1 MYKKWIIPTLV
12 IALLSSCGGGTEE
25 NSGDKTEINKEEFVK
40 EVQTYLDEYNS
51 TFQKLLAEQNEA
63 QWALNTH
70 MVPGDTI
77 ASSNAGKA
85 DEAMSNFT
93 GSKKNSDKAQEYL
106 KNKDLLSDI
115 QRRQLDYILFL
126 AGGSPEAAG
135 DVVKERI
142 KAQNE
147 QTEKL
152 YSFEYKI
159 DGKKVST
166 NEIEEILRT
175 EKNVTKRLNAWNAS
189 KEIGTGLKPG
199 LVKLQDLRNRSV
211 EALGYNDFFSY
222 QVSEYGM
229 TADELRDVCQD
240 MIKQLWPVYRELHTW
255 ARYELAAKYKE
266 EVPEMLPAHWLPN
279 RWGQDWTA
287 MIDVKGFDVNGALKQ
302 KSADWIMKEGEAFYV
317 SLGFNPLPASFWEK
331 SSLFPLPKDAEYSK
345 NNHASAWHMNNDQDV
360 RSLMSVEPNTEW
372 WETVLHELGHIYY
385 FLEYSNEEV
394 PFILRNGANRAYH
407 EAFGTQIGLASMQKA
422 FLQERGLIAKD
433 AQSDETQILLKE
445 ALSYVVVIPWAAGVM
460 TDFEYELYHNH
471 LPADQYN
478 KKWWELAKKYQGIV
492 PPTERGEEFC
502 DAATKTHI
510 NDDPAQYYDYAM
522 SNVLLFQFH
531 EHIATKIL
539 KQDPHNTNYWGNK
552 EVGSFLKKLMHP
564 GASVDW
570 KEHMKNNIGSYMDAK
585 SMKNYFDPLLDYL
598 KKVNE
603 GRTYT
608 LPETI

>member
-1 MYKKWIIPTLV
+1 MNRKLIVIPIIIWV
-12 IALLSSCGGGTEE
+12 FSSCGGTTEVE
-25 NSGDKTEINKEEFVK
+25 TKTEINQEALVK
-40 EVQTYLDEYNS
+40 EVDEYLSEYNK
-51 TFQKLLAEQNEA
+51 TFQQLLTEQNEA

-70 MVPGDTI
+70 MVKGDTT
-77 ASSNAGKA
+77 ASYNAGVA
-85 DEAMSNFT
+85 DEAMSKFT
-93 GSKKNSDKAQEYL
+93 GSKTNSDKAQEYL
-106 KNKDLLSDI
+106 KHKNLLNDI

-135 DVVKERI
+135 DIVKERI

-147 QTEKL
+147 QIEKL
-152 YSFEYKI
+152 YSFNYTI
-159 DGKKVST
+159 GGNKVST
-166 NEIEEILRT
+166 NQIEEILRT
-175 EKNVTKRLNAWNAS
+175 EKNVTKRLEAWTAS
-189 KEIGTGLKPG
+189 KEIGKELKSG
-199 LVKLQDLRNRSV
+199 LVQLQDLRNRSV
-211 EALGYNDFFSY
+211 EALGYSDFFSY

-229 TADELRDVCQD
+229 TANELRDVCQD

-255 ARYELAAKYKE
+255 ARYELAKQYKE

-287 MIDVKGFDVNGALKQ
+287 MIDVKGFDVNGALKK

-317 SLGFNPLPASFWEK
+317 SLGFKPLPASFWEK
-331 SSLFPLPKDAEYSK
+331 SSLFPLPKDADYSK

-360 RSLMSVEPNTEW
+360 RSLMSVEANTEW

-422 FLQERGLIAKD
+422 FLQARGLISKD
-433 AQSDETQILLKE
+433 AVSDETQILLKE

-460 TDFEYELYHNH
+460 TDFEYELYHKK

-478 KKWWELAKKYQGIV
+478 KKWWELARKYQGIV
-492 PPTERGEEFC
+492 PPSDRGEEYC

-531 EHIATKIL
+531 EHIANNIL
-539 KQDPHNTNYWGNK
+539 KQDPHNTNYWGST
-552 EVGSFLKKLMHP
+552 EVGDFLKKLMYP

-585 SMKNYFDPLLDYL
+585 SMKNYFEPLLEYL

-603 GRTYT
+603 GRVYT
-608 LPETI
+608 LPESI